1 MRNIEQLVWREAR
14 AMTRREVITKAIAQ
28 QLTWVQASEVLG
40 VSARHMRRLRRKVEC
55 WGMSAVMDQRGG
67 RPRRKRIKAGTI
79 EFLCRLKRDVYADFS
94 LRHFY
99 EYVTEKHGV
108 KVSYNW
114 LRLMLQ
120 EAGVVEKEPARG
132 KYRRQRE
139 RRPMVGMLVHLDA
152 STHQWIAGLPRQDL
166 VVALDD
172 ADSRIL
178 YARFF
183 PQEGTASTFAA
194 LESVVRNYGRF
205 CELYTDRGSHF
216 CQNGPAGELA
226 EEQHGQVSQ
235 ALRALGIRQILA
247 RSPQARGRSERAF
260 GTIQG
265 RLPQELRLNRI
276 TDYAAANDYL
286 AHQFIPDFNRRFT
299 IKPAQPES
307 AFVKLPGVELE
318 LVLSSKHER
327 IVRND
332 NTVTFKNLILQ
343 LPSTRQRI
351 HFVRCPV
358 IVHQFA
364 DGTLGISYQG
374 RLLARY
380 DAAGGPLQPSPNKER
395 AASAQRSAS
404 TAVGRVAMHWRTRTQ
419 TPHFSART
427 QKPARSAGEKMLL
440 SEPPIQ
446 TQEVKPPCP
455 L

>member
-1 MRNIEQLVWREAR
+1 MHDIERRVGREAG
-14 AMTRREVITKAIAQ
+14 AMTRRAVITKAIAK
-28 QLTWVQASEVLG
+28 QLSWVQASEILG
-40 VSARHMRRLRRKVEC
+40 ISARHMRRLRRKLER

-79 EFLCRLKRDVYADFS
+79 ELLCRLKRDVYADFS
-94 LRHFY
+94 VRHFY
-99 EYVTEKHGV
+99 EHVTEKHGV
-108 KVSYNW
+108 RVSYNW

-132 KYRRQRE
+132 RYRRRRE

-152 STHQWIAGLPRQDL
+152 STHEWIAGLPMQDL

-172 ADSRIL
+172 ADGRML

-216 CQNGPAGELA
+216 CQSGPAGEVA
-226 EEQHGQVSQ
+226 DEQHGQVSQ

-265 RLPQELRLNRI
+265 RLPQELRHHGI
-276 TDYAAANDYL
+276 TDYDAANRYL
-286 AHQFIPDFNRRFT
+286 AQHFIADFNRRFT
-299 IKPAQPES
+299 VKPAQPES
-307 AFVKLPGVELE
+307 AFVKLTGVELE

-327 IVRND
+327 VVRND
-332 NTVTFKNLILQ
+332 NTVTFKNLVLQ
-343 LPSTRQRI
+343 LPQSRHRI
-351 HFVRCPV
+351 HFVRCAV
-358 IVHQFA
+358 TVHQFA
-364 DGTLGISYQG
+364 NGNLGISYQG

-380 DAAGGPLQPSPNKER
+380 DSAGQPLHPSSNKAGAANAQR
-395 AASAQRSAS
+395 AASQ
-404 TAVGRVAMHWRTRTQ
+404 AVRRVAAHWPTPTQ
-419 TPHFSART
+419 NPHFSART
-427 QKPARSAGEKMLL
+427 PAAGESADGKMPVTQ
-440 SEPPIQ
+440 PPTPTQ
-446 TQEVKPPCP
+446 QEVT
-455 L
+455 

>member
-1 MRNIEQLVWREAR
+1 
-14 AMTRREVITKAIAQ
+14 
-28 QLTWVQASEVLG
+28 
-40 VSARHMRRLRRKVEC
+40 
-55 WGMSAVMDQRGG
+55 
-67 RPRRKRIKAGTI
+67 
-79 EFLCRLKRDVYADFS
+79 
-94 LRHFY
+94 
-99 EYVTEKHGV
+99 VTEKHGV

-139 RRPMVGMLVHLDA
+139 RRPMVGMMVHLDA
-152 STHQWIAGLPRQDL
+152 STHEWISGLPKQDL

-172 ADSRIL
+172 ADGRIL

-194 LESVVRNYGRF
+194 LESVVRTYGRF
-205 CELYTDRGSHF
+205 SELYTDRGSHF
-216 CQNGPAGELA
+216 CQSRPAGEVA
-226 EEQHGQVSQ
+226 EEQSGQVSQ
-235 ALRALGIRQILA
+235 ALRALGIHQILA

-265 RLPQELRLNRI
+265 RLPQELRHHGI
-276 TDYAAANDYL
+276 TDYAAANCYL
-286 AHQFIPDFNRRFT
+286 EQHFIADFNRRFT
-299 IKPAQPES
+299 VKPAQPES
-307 AFVKLPGVELE
+307 AFVKLAGIELE

-358 IVHQFA
+358 TVHQFSN
-364 DGTLGISYQG
+364 GTLGISYQG

-380 DAAGGPLQPSPNKER
+380 DASAGPLSPSPNKER
-395 AASAQRSAS
+395 AAAAQRLAS
-404 TAVGRVAMHWRTRTQ
+404 TAVRRVATHWQPPTRNPHFSTRTQ
-419 TPHFSART
+419 EAV
-427 QKPARSAGEKMLL
+427 RSAGEKM
-440 SEPPIQ
+440 SVAPSTDQ
-446 TQEVKPPCP
+446 TPEDLTRV
-455 L
+455 

>member
-1 MRNIEQLVWREAR
+1 MENIEGRVRREAR
-14 AMTRREVITKAIAQ
+14 AMTRREVITKAIAK
-28 QLTWVQASEVLG
+28 QLSWVQAAEIIG
-40 VSARHMRRLRRKVEC
+40 VTPRQMRRIRWRVEHD
-55 WGMSAVMDQRGG
+55 GLDAIMDQRGG

-79 EFLCRLKRDVYADFS
+79 ELLCRLKRDLYPDFS

-99 EYVTEKHGV
+99 EHVSEKHRV

-120 EAGVVEKEPARG
+120 EAGIVAKEPARG

-139 RRPMVGMLVHLDA
+139 RRPMIGMLVHLDA
-152 STHQWIAGLPRQDL
+152 STHEWLAGLPRQDL

-172 ADSRIL
+172 ADGRML

-194 LESVVRNYGRF
+194 LESIVRNHGRF

-216 CQNGPAGELA
+216 CQNRPAGEVA

-235 ALRALGIRQILA
+235 ALRALGIHQILA

-276 TDYAAANDYL
+276 SDYAAANDYL
-286 AHQFIPDFNRRFT
+286 EQHFIPDFNRRFT

-307 AFVKLPGVELE
+307 AFVKLAGIELE

-327 IVRND
+327 VVRND
-332 NTVTFKNLILQ
+332 NTITFKTLILQ
-343 LPSTRQRI
+343 LPSTRHRI

-358 IVHQFA
+358 TVHQFSN
-364 DGTLGISYQG
+364 GTLGISYQG

-380 DAAGGPLQPSPNKER
+380 DALGGPLHPNPDKER
-395 AASAQRSAS
+395 PARAQRWASA
-404 TAVGRVAMHWRTRTQ
+404 AVRRAATHWPLRTQ
-419 TPHFSART
+419 DSHLFART
-427 QKPARSAGEKMLL
+427 QKAVRSADEKM
-440 SEPPIQ
+440 SVAQ
-446 TQEVKPPCP
+446 STNQAQEEELQRV
-455 L
+455 

>member
-1 MRNIEQLVWREAR
+1 MHDIERRVGREAG
-14 AMTRREVITKAIAQ
+14 AMTRRAVITKAIAK
-28 QLTWVQASEVLG
+28 QLSWVQASEILG
-40 VSARHMRRLRRKVEC
+40 ISARHMRRLRRKLER

-79 EFLCRLKRDVYADFS
+79 ELLCRLKRDVYADFS
-94 LRHFY
+94 VRHFY
-99 EYVTEKHGV
+99 EHVTEKHGV

-132 KYRRQRE
+132 RYRRRRE

-152 STHQWIAGLPRQDL
+152 STHEWIAGLPMQDL

-172 ADSRIL
+172 ADGRML

-216 CQNGPAGELA
+216 CQSGPAGEVA
-226 EEQHGQVSQ
+226 DEQRGQVSQ

-265 RLPQELRLNRI
+265 RLPQELRHHGI
-276 TDYAAANDYL
+276 TDYDAANRYL
-286 AHQFIPDFNRRFT
+286 AQHFIADFNRRFT
-299 IKPAQPES
+299 VKPAQPES
-307 AFVKLPGVELE
+307 AFVKLTGVELE

-327 IVRND
+327 VVRND
-332 NTVTFKNLILQ
+332 NTVTFKNLVLQ
-343 LPSTRQRI
+343 LPQSRHRI
-351 HFVRCPV
+351 HFVRCAV
-358 IVHQFA
+358 TVHQFA
-364 DGTLGISYQG
+364 NGNLGISYQG

-380 DAAGGPLQPSPNKER
+380 DSAGQPLHPSSNKAGAANAQR
-395 AASAQRSAS
+395 AASQ
-404 TAVGRVAMHWRTRTQ
+404 AVRRVAAHWPTPTQ
-419 TPHFSART
+419 NPHFSART
-427 QKPARSAGEKMLL
+427 PAAGESADGKMPVTQ
-440 SEPPIQ
+440 PPTPTQ
-446 TQEVKPPCP
+446 QEVT
-455 L
+455 